1 MKVERCLRLLKSFLP
16 ESLDTKTLGCV
27 DDDFEEE
34 KANKGN
40 PQFRRQYLCNREHEV
55 NAFNFV
61 NVVDALYYSKY
72 FLTLTAVK
80 CQHPKAYSVVKTVG
94 TLVSSE
100 RDTEVKSFT
109 VFLRIMCANITVVG
123 DGRINEAVYKGLRRR
138 VIGIAMQNPGIL
150 ENDQR
155 GVIGLLGI
163 VHNDDRSNA

>member
-1 MKVERCLRLLKSFLP
+1 MDEISEVISMPGEKMPKLIISVLETF
-16 ESLDTKTLGCV
+16 GCV
-27 DDDFEEE
+27 M
-34 KANKGN
+34 K
-40 PQFRRQYLCNREHEV
+40 V

-150 ENDQR
+150 EVFTNPFLVLVLNMLMQTKNDSILDSQCHA
-155 GVIGLLGI
+155 GPFG
-163 VHNDDRSNA
+163 DTC

>member
-1 MKVERCLRLLKSFLP
+1 MDEISEVISMPGEKMPKLIISVLETF
-16 ESLDTKTLGCV
+16 GCV
-27 DDDFEEE
+27 M
-34 KANKGN
+34 K
-40 PQFRRQYLCNREHEV
+40 V

-150 ENDQR
+150 ESCR
-155 GVIGLLGI
+155 K
-163 VHNDDRSNA
+163 

>member
-1 MKVERCLRLLKSFLP
+1 MCCSYAYVKGLFFFKMQSQYYHKNRLSTSHVSCASCNTFAKIALPNINVTLAIGEMILKQIS
-16 ESLDTKTLGCV
+16 K
-27 DDDFEEE
+27 
-34 KANKGN
+34 
-40 PQFRRQYLCNREHEV
+40 V

-150 ENDQR
+150 ESCR
-155 GVIGLLGI
+155 K
-163 VHNDDRSNA
+163 